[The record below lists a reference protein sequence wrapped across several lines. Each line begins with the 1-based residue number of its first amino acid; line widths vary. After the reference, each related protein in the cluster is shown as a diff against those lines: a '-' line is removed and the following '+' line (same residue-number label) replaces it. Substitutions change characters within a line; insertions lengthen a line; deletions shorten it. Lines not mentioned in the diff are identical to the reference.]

1 MKNILVTG
9 ALGQISSDLTMAL
22 RERYGNNNVVASD
35 VKADGDTVLLES
47 EPFQIIDCMNIEA
60 VAGVKKKQR

>member
-35 VKADGDTVLLES
+35 VKTDGDTVLLES